1 MNISCIKCKG
11 VDLACGRSFCP
22 IYAKSMALFK
32 VKEKITKQD
41 FFGSAPA
48 PFIGRYGYPD
58 VNVGILSPTE
68 LSKDAWLL
76 DAPKYWAENNFQ
88 IQQVVDIRS
97 SLVNSRFKS
106 NIKDQNKLLQI
117 SQEVGMASKPVDVE
131 INLKE
136 KPKFMLNTDAYLAP
150 SGPNAKLERVRITEN
165 PKIDTKVDKV
175 SSDTDLKANDAI
187 IYLYENNFD
196 ENFLSK
202 LLSVG
207 VVGLEDNRKLVP
219 TRWSITATDD
229 TIAKNI
235 LNELKY
241 EGEIDKPFSHFGS
254 YLGNYFLILFFPHT
268 WSYELFETYL
278 PKASFNISN
287 KIQYTTDSEPFRG
300 RSDYAENC
308 GGGYYAA
315 RLPVLEKLRKMKKQA
330 SVLILRFI
338 TGEYAVP
345 LGVWVVREAVRKA
358 LQSRPIFFDNKEL
371 MLKYAELLIKKRFSY
386 DVNNLTSKS
395 LVLNRFIKQ
404 KTLFEF

>member
-22 IYAKSMALFK
+22 IYAKSQALFK
-32 VKEKITKQD
+32 VQDKITKQD

-48 PFIGRYGYPD
+48 PFVGRFGYPN
-58 VNVGILSPTE
+58 VSVGILSPAE

-76 DAPKYWAENNFQ
+76 DAPRYWADNNFQ

-97 SLVNSRFKS
+97 SLINSRFKS
-106 NIKDQNKLLQI
+106 NIKDRNKLLQI
-117 SQEVGMASKPVDVE
+117 SQEVGMSSRPVDVE

-136 KPKFMLNTDAYLAP
+136 KPKFSLNTDAYLAP
-150 SGPNAKLERVRITEN
+150 SGPNAKLKNVRITEN
-165 PKIDTKVDKV
+165 PKIDAKVDKV
-175 SSDTDLKANDAI
+175 SADTDLKANDAI

-235 LNELKY
+235 LNGLRY
-241 EGEIDKPFSHFGS
+241 NSEIDQPFAHFGS
-254 YLGNYFLILFFPHT
+254 YLGNYFLILFLPHK

-278 PKASFNISN
+278 PKASFNISDS
-287 KIQYTTDSEPFRG
+287 IQYTTDSEPFKG
-300 RSDYAENC
+300 RTDYAENC

-315 RLPVLEKLRKMKKQA
+315 KLPVLEKLKKLNRQA
-330 SVLILRFI
+330 SVLVLRFI

-358 LQSRPIFFDNKEL
+358 LSSKPIFFDSKEL
-371 MLKYAELLIKKRFSY
+371 MLRYAELVVKKRFNY
-386 DVNNLTSKS
+386 DVYNLTKNSI
-395 LVLNRFIKQ
+395 LLNNYIKQ